1 MESEKQPSELQ
12 ASSQQT
18 GLSLQNRLLA
28 YAVKNQPRQQIL
40 RFSPT
45 TTQNITARRM
55 GCTDPNVFS
64 NRAMMC
70 LVK

>member
-45 TTQNITARRM
+45 TMSETGASAT
-55 GCTDPNVFS
+55 
-64 NRAMMC
+64 
-70 LVK
+70 